1 MIKKIEVISAGF
13 NKYLYENEVKI
24 LLKMLNNNINTLET
38 NSKIFKITKQKN
50 NFAIVKIY
58 KLKKILFV
66 YLSNKLVTDLK
77 IKYS

>member
-1 MIKKIEVISAGF
+1 MIKKIEIISTGE

-24 LLKMLNNNINTLET
+24 LLKMLNNNINTLEI

-66 YLSNKLVTDLK
+66 YLSNKLVTELK

>member
-1 MIKKIEVISAGF
+1 MIKKIEIISTGK
-13 NKYLYENEVKI
+13 NKYLYENEEKI

-50 NFAIVKIY
+50 NIAIVKIY

-66 YLSNKLVTDLK
+66 YLSNKLVTELK
-77 IKYS
+77 IKYY